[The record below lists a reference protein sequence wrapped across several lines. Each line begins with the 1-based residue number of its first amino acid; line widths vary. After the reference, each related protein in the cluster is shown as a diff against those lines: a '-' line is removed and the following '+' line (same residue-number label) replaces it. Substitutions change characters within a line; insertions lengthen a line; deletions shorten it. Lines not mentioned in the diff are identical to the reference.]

1 MDDSRLKL
9 YGVLLSR
16 ARRCMWMLEEMGHP
30 YELVETFAAP
40 EDLRTTAY
48 LRLNPN
54 ARTPTLVD
62 GDVVVWESLAINLY
76 LANRYEGP
84 MHVGSPAVL
93 AQATQWSFFAVLEL
107 EALARELLDHRINLA
122 ERSREASIAER
133 DELLLRRPLQVLDRA
148 LDGRA
153 YLLGD
158 EFTVADLNVAS
169 ILSWAKI
176 SKMDFAFVP
185 SVDRWL
191 EACYARPAYLR
202 LAEMIKTDLSR

>member
-1 MDDSRLKL
+1 
-9 YGVLLSR
+9 
-16 ARRCMWMLEEMGHP
+16 MWMLEEMGHP
-30 YELVETFAAP
+30 YELVKTTAGP
-40 EDLRTTAY
+40 EDVRTTEY

-54 ARTPTLVD
+54 ARMPTLVD
-62 GDVVVWESLAINLY
+62 GEVVVWESLAINLY

-84 MHVGSPAVL
+84 MHAGSPAVL

-107 EALARELLDHRINLA
+107 EVLARELLDHRVNLV
-122 ERSREASIAER
+122 ERAREASIAER
-133 DELLLRRPLQVLDRA
+133 AESLLQRPLQVINRV

-169 ILSWAKI
+169 ILSWAKR
-176 SKMDFAFVP
+176 SEMDFSFVP

-202 LAEMIKTDLSR
+202 LGEMIRAELSQ

>member
-1 MDDSRLKL
+1 
-9 YGVLLSR
+9 
-16 ARRCMWMLEEMGHP
+16 MWMLDEMGHS
-30 YELVETFAAP
+30 YELIRTTAAP
-40 EDLRTTAY
+40 EDLRTTEY

-54 ARTPTLVD
+54 ARMPTLVD

-107 EALARELLDHRINLA
+107 EGLARELLDHRVNLVQRA
-122 ERSREASIAER
+122 REASIAER
-133 DELLLRRPLQVLDRA
+133 DELLLKRPLQVINRA
-148 LDGRA
+148 LEGRA

-169 ILSWAKI
+169 VLSMAKR
-176 SKMDFAFVP
+176 SEMDFSFVP
-185 SVDRWL
+185 SVDRWM

-202 LAEMIKTDLSR
+202 LGEMIKAELSQ